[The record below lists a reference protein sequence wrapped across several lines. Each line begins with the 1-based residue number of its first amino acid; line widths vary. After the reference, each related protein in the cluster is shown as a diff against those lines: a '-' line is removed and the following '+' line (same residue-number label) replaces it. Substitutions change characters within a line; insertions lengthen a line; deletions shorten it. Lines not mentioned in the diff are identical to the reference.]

1 MASEPGTRV
10 MPVFPLNSVVFP
22 RMPLPLHIFEERY
35 RQMVR
40 DLQDADGRFCVALIK
55 EGVEVGG
62 EATPHNVGCVVEVA
76 HTRQLPDGRYYLVTL
91 GVERVRIVS
100 LDRSSKPYL
109 LGSVEAWPEEQTPVA
124 VPLLETASRLFTEYA
139 RHRMALSGE
148 TLDDFT
154 LPQEADV
161 LSYVLA
167 MAIEVD
173 AEERQ
178 RLLETPDIAARIR
191 AEVDLLQSE
200 LPIIR
205 AIAAASH
212 PSANQGPFSQ
222 N

>member
-1 MASEPGTRV
+1 
-10 MPVFPLNSVVFP
+10 
-22 RMPLPLHIFEERY
+22 
-35 RQMVR
+35 MVR
-40 DLQDADGRFCVALIK
+40 DLQAGDGRFCVALIK

-76 HTRQLPDGRYYLVTL
+76 HTRELPDGRFYLVTL
-91 GVERVRIVS
+91 GVERARIIA

-109 LGSVEAWPEEQTPVA
+109 LGTVEVWPEEQTPVA
-124 VPLLETASRLFTEYA
+124 APLLDTASRLFTEYA
-139 RHRMALSGE
+139 HHRMALSGE

-154 LPQEADV
+154 LPREADV

-178 RLLETPDIAARIR
+178 RLLETPDTATRIR
-191 AEVDLLQSE
+191 AEVDLLQTE

-212 PSANQGPFSQ
+212 SSPTQGPFSQ

>member
-1 MASEPGTRV
+1 MASEPTTRV

-40 DLQDADGRFCVALIK
+40 DLQEVGGRFCVSLIR

-62 EATPHNVGCVVEVA
+62 EAKPHNVGCVVEVA
-76 HTRQLPDGRYYLVTL
+76 HTRQLPDGRFYLVTV

-100 LDRSSKPYL
+100 LDRESKPYL
-109 LGSVEAWPEEQTPVA
+109 LGSVEAWPEQQSPVA
-124 VPLLETASRLFTEYA
+124 APLLDAASRLFSEYA

-148 TLDDFT
+148 KLDDFT
-154 LPQEADV
+154 LPEEADV

-173 AEERQ
+173 AHERQ
-178 RLLETPDIAARIR
+178 RLLETPDTASRIR
-191 AEVDLLQSE
+191 AEVDLLQTE

-212 PSANQGPFSQ
+212 PSPTQGPFSR